1 MAAAPESAPA
11 HDGVPTPRRYWAT
24 IAIWLAMGMSVL
36 DASIANIALPT
47 IAHDLGASAVASI
60 WVVNAYQIAITM
72 ALLTI
77 ASIGDIIGYKRIY
90 LCGLSLFV
98 VASLGCVLA
107 TSLTGLAAWRF
118 LQGFG
123 AAGIMGVNGA
133 LVRFTW
139 PRAKLGRA
147 LGYNALVVA
156 VASATG
162 PSIAAAILALG
173 SWQWLFAVNLP
184 IGLIAL
190 TIGLRCLP
198 VTPKSGHRFDALSAA
213 MSAATFGPVFLG
225 LADLV
230 DGGGDWR
237 AFAEIAFG
245 LLMGI
250 LLVRRERGLP
260 APLVPV
266 DLIRVPLLRL
276 SYGTSICSFAAN
288 TAAIVSLPFY
298 LQGRFGFDHV
308 ATGLLITPM
317 PLGIAI
323 AAPLSGRLVERF
335 PAGLLGAIGLMTLA
349 GGALLLAGLPDHPP
363 ALLVGFGTALFGFG
377 FGIFQTPNNRIL
389 IGVAPAH
396 RSGAAA
402 GMQATAR
409 IIGQTIGAVLVAAM
423 FRLAG
428 PAGRASLIAAAVLAV
443 VATVLS
449 LRRLSASAT

>member
-1 MAAAPESAPA
+1 M
-11 HDGVPTPRRYWAT
+11 
-24 IAIWLAMGMSVL
+24 AMGMSVL
-36 DASIANIALPT
+36 DSSIANIALPT
-47 IAHDLGASAVASI
+47 IARDLGASAVASI

-72 ALLTI
+72 TLLTV
-77 ASIGDIIGYKRIY
+77 ASLGDIIGYKRIY
-90 LCGLSLFV
+90 LAGLSLFV
-98 VASLGCVLA
+98 LASLGCVLA
-107 TSLTGLAAWRF
+107 TSLTELAAWRF

-156 VASATG
+156 TAAATG
-162 PSIAAAILALG
+162 PSIAAAILSLG

-184 IGLIAL
+184 IGLVAL
-190 TIGLRCLP
+190 TVGLRCLP
-198 VTPKSGHRFDALSAA
+198 KTPRSGHRFDALSAA
-213 MSAATFGPVFLG
+213 LSAATFGPVFLG
-225 LADLV
+225 LSDLV

-237 AFAEIAFG
+237 ALAEIAFG
-245 LLMGI
+245 LTAGTI
-250 LLVRRERGLP
+250 LVRRERGLP

-266 DLIRVPLLRL
+266 DLIRIPLLRL
-276 SYGTSICSFAAN
+276 SYATSICSFAAN

-298 LQGRFGFDHV
+298 LLGRFGFDHV
-308 ATGLLITPM
+308 QTGLLITPM

-323 AAPLSGRLVERF
+323 AAPLAGRLVERF
-335 PAGLLGAIGLMTLA
+335 PAGALGGIGLSGMAAGAI
-349 GGALLLAGLPDHPP
+349 LLAGLPAHPAP
-363 ALLVGFGTALFGFG
+363 LLVGFGTALMGFG

-389 IGVAPAH
+389 IGTAPRD

-409 IIGQTIGAVLVAAM
+409 IIGQTLGAVMVAFM

-428 PAGRASLIAAAVLAV
+428 PAGRASLIAAALLAG
-443 VATVLS
+443 VATVIS
-449 LRRLSASAT
+449 LRRLSVSATR